1 MSYRVILALV
11 SGDASD
17 AGVLATAADLAR
29 RSDGQARVLPCTPDP
44 AASMIGFALLAGDYL
59 SPIAEAELR
68 EAQVRAV
75 AAIQVRA
82 RKAAD
87 RAGIA
92 FNSAGASGPGLQVI
106 EPGPIPWRTLVSE
119 APYVDL
125 VVMAHAT
132 AQGGGTLSPAF
143 ADVLVDMRLPVFL
156 TGGPQPATGGVVA
169 VAWDGGMEAGR
180 AVRAALPLLLQAER
194 VLVLQAEQGIAWTQR
209 GAASLDR
216 CMRYLELHGVTRLE
230 SQVVED
236 SAASGA
242 LTDAVKRAGAGL
254 LVAGAY
260 GHPRWQEVVIGGVTR
275 TLLKAVGGPHLLL
288 CH

>member
-1 MSYRVILALV
+1 MSYRMILALI
-11 SGDASD
+11 SGDPSD
-17 AGVLATAADLAR
+17 AEVLATAADLAR
-29 RSDGQARVLPCTPDP
+29 RFDGQVRVLPCTPDP
-44 AASMIGFALLAGDYL
+44 AASMIGFALLAGDYV
-59 SPIAEAELR
+59 SPVAEAELC

-92 FNSAGASGPGLQVI
+92 FKSAGASGPGLQVV
-106 EPGPIPWRTLVSE
+106 EPGPLPWRTMVNE
-119 APYVDL
+119 APFADL
-125 VVMAHAT
+125 VVMAHET

-143 ADVLVDMRLPVFL
+143 ADVLVDLRLPVLL
-156 TGGPQPATGGVVA
+156 TDGPQPAKGGVVA
-169 VAWDGGMEAGR
+169 VAWDGGMEVGR
-180 AVRAALPLLLQAER
+180 AVRAALPLLHQAER

-209 GAASLDR
+209 DAASLDR

-230 SQVVED
+230 SQVIED
-236 SAASGA
+236 SAAGGA
-242 LTDAVKRAGAGL
+242 LADAVKRAGAGL

-275 TLLKAVGGPHLLL
+275 TLLRAVGGPHLLL